1 MDQAITILLFVF
13 IIVVLVIALFC
24 VVIVTRD
31 VILESREHRREI
43 KEERDNKAP
52 VATVAP
58 VEAPKQEVVKEVVK
72 EVPVVVETPKEEDEG
87 NVNFDAMKK
96 TLDEKYRELDATFR
110 IYYDEIVKTAMA
122 VENSKRYKNDNYE
135 EYKLGKSRIVR
146 LKIKRDTV
154 IAELLIPNLTLK
166 EYISDNKV
174 EAKLAPT
181 VIKVVD
187 QASLDAVKD
196 SIGIAVKVHLEEKE
210 LKKEQAKEKRR
221 LAREA
226 KK

>member
-1 MDQAITILLFVF
+1 MDQAITILLLVF

-24 VVIVTRD
+24 VVVVTRD
-31 VILESREHRREI
+31 IVIESRDRRKA
-43 KEERDNKAP
+43 KEEEKKEETP
-52 VATVAP
+52 VTPTP
-58 VEAPKQEVVKEVVK
+58 VEKQEVVREIVK
-72 EVPVVVETPKEEDEG
+72 EVPVVVEKPVEEDDS
-87 NVNFDAMKK
+87 NVKFDAIKK

-110 IYYDEIVKTAMA
+110 IYYDEIVKAAM
-122 VENSKRYKNDNYE
+122 EIEDSKRFKNDNYE

-146 LKIKRDTV
+146 LKIKRGT
-154 IAELLIPNLTLK
+154 ILAELLIPNLTLK

-174 EAKLAPT
+174 DAKLAPT

-187 QASLDAVKD
+187 RESVDAVKD
-196 SIGIAVKVHLEEKE
+196 SMAIAVKVHLEEKE
-210 LKKEQAKEKRR
+210 LKKQQAKEKRR

>member
-1 MDQAITILLFVF
+1 MDQAITILLLVF

-24 VVIVTRD
+24 VVVVTRD
-31 VILESREHRREI
+31 IVIESRDRRKA
-43 KEERDNKAP
+43 KEEEKKEETP
-52 VATVAP
+52 VAPTP
-58 VEAPKQEVVKEVVK
+58 VEKQEVVREIVK
-72 EVPVVVETPKEEDEG
+72 EVPVVVEKPVEEDDS
-87 NVNFDAMKK
+87 NVKFDAIKK

-110 IYYDEIVKTAMA
+110 IYYDEIVKAAM
-122 VENSKRYKNDNYE
+122 EIEDSKRFKNDNYE

-146 LKIKRDTV
+146 LKIKRGT
-154 IAELLIPNLTLK
+154 ILAELLIPNLTLK

-174 EAKLAPT
+174 DAKLAPT

-187 QASLDAVKD
+187 RESVDAVKD
-196 SIGIAVKVHLEEKE
+196 SMAIAVKVHLEEKE
-210 LKKEQAKEKRR
+210 LKKQQAKEKRR

>member
-1 MDQAITILLFVF
+1 MDQAITILLLVF

-24 VVIVTRD
+24 VVVVTRD
-31 VILESREHRREI
+31 IVIESRDRRKAKVEE
-43 KEERDNKAP
+43 KEEETP
-52 VATVAP
+52 VAPTP
-58 VEAPKQEVVKEVVK
+58 VEKQEVVREVVK
-72 EVPVVVETPKEEDEG
+72 EVPVVVEKQVEVDDS
-87 NVNFDAMKK
+87 NVKFDAIKK

-110 IYYDEIVKTAMA
+110 IYYDEIVKAAM
-122 VENSKRYKNDNYE
+122 EIEDSKRFKNDNYE

-146 LKIKRDTV
+146 LKIKRGT
-154 IAELLIPNLTLK
+154 ILAELLIPNLTLK

-174 EAKLAPT
+174 DAKLAPT

-187 QASLDAVKD
+187 RESVDAVKD
-196 SIGIAVKVHLEEKE
+196 SMAIAVKVHLEEKE
-210 LKKEQAKEKRR
+210 LKKQQAKEKRR

>member
-1 MDQAITILLFVF
+1 MENAITILLFVF

-31 VILESREHRREI
+31 VILESRENR
-43 KEERDNKAP
+43 KSQP
-52 VATVAP
+52 VVASSVVEVQKP
-58 VEAPKQEVVKEVVK
+58 VEEKKEVQKEQAPAPTVTEPVQQVDDSNVK
-72 EVPVVVETPKEEDEG
+72 
-87 NVNFDAMKK
+87 FDAIKK
-96 TLDEKYRELDATFR
+96 TRDEKYHELPAAFR
-110 IYYDEIVKTAMA
+110 LYYDEIVKTAMS

-135 EYKLGKSRIVR
+135 EYKLGKSRLVR
-146 LKIKRDTV
+146 LKIKRETV

-181 VIKVVD
+181 VIKVED

-196 SIGIAVKVHLEEKE
+196 SIAIAVKVYEEE
-210 LKKEQAKEKRR
+210 RQLKKEQAKEKRR

-226 KK
+226 AKK